1 MIKCHLSTLMGAQ
14 KIKISELARATNLNR
29 NTITLLF
36 KEEASR
42 IDLET
47 IEKLCKF
54 FDCSI
59 SDFLEYI
66 PEQKS
71 DNISQLTSN

>member
-1 MIKCHLSTLMGAQ
+1 MGTK
-14 KIKISELARATNLNR
+14 KIKISELARETNLNR

-47 IEKLCKF
+47 IDKLCKY

-59 SDFLEYI
+59 SDLLEYL
-66 PEQKS
+66 P
-71 DNISQLTSN
+71 NNHSN

>member
-1 MIKCHLSTLMGAQ
+1 MIKCHLSTLMGTK
-14 KIKISELARATNLNR
+14 KIKISELAREINLNR

-47 IEKLCKF
+47 IDKLCKYF
-54 FDCSI
+54 NCSV
-59 SDFLEYI
+59 SDLLEYH
-66 PEQKS
+66 PDDTNFKS
-71 DNISQLTSN
+71 

>member
-1 MIKCHLSTLMGAQ
+1 MIKCHLSTLMGTK
-14 KIKISELARATNLNR
+14 KIKISELARETNLNR

-47 IEKLCKF
+47 IDKLCKY

-59 SDFLEYI
+59 SDLLEYL
-66 PEQKS
+66 P
-71 DNISQLTSN
+71 NNHSN